1 MRKAE
6 VKIRQII
13 WAIKMS
19 FKPTTYDLVEFK
31 GNNYYIKSSL
41 CGEDIWELYEKGNTK
56 PVYSRIRGNELKIIK
71 SFKRFKEVFKHYMR
85 FQVTSWQSIDCRN
98 PIGTRLSY
106 INSEN
111 IKFYR

>member
-1 MRKAE
+1 MRKLE

-13 WAIKMS
+13 WSFKMT

-31 GNNYYIKSSL
+31 NNKYYIKSSL
-41 CGEDIWELYEKGNTK
+41 CGEDIWNLFEKGK
-56 PVYSRIRGNELKIIK
+56 DKCSYSHIRGNELKIIH
-71 SFKRFKEVFKHYMR
+71 SFKRFKEVFNHYMF
-85 FQVTSWQSIDCRN
+85 FQKSSWQSIDCKN

-111 IKFYR
+111 IKFFK